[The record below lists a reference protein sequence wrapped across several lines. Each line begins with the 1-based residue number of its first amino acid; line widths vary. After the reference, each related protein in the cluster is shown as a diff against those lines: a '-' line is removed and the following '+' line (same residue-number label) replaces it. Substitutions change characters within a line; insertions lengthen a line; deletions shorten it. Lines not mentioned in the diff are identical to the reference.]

1 MRSTK
6 IFARTISGES
16 IIPKDAGQKPG
27 YQRRK
32 TIYLYY
38 SKSKH
43 AQTEFGREALSEG
56 GKKGMVEH
64 KLLERD
70 AYAGLLSTHLSI

>member
-6 IFARTISGES
+6 IFTRTISGES

-27 YQRRK
+27 FQRRK

-38 SKSKH
+38 SK
-43 AQTEFGREALSEG
+43 QTEFGREALSEG

-64 KLLERD
+64 KLLDRD
-70 AYAGLLSTHLSI
+70 AYAGLLSAHLSI